1 MVAERGL
8 AFAMSAALRLHS
20 WNVTP
25 QEAVAIQERMRHLV
39 ETADRLPEIVH
50 VAGVDVHFDES
61 GQIAQA
67 AVAVL
72 SYPDLKPVDEAV
84 AQRPVEF
91 PYIPGLLSFREL
103 PAVLDALVRLQTS
116 PDLILYDGHGL
127 AHPRRFGIACHLGVL
142 LDCPT
147 IGVGKTRLIG
157 RHVEPPWQAGSWVP
171 LQDGGEVVG
180 AVVRTRTGVKPIYVS
195 IGHRLTLQTAVRLSL
210 SCTTRYRLPETTR
223 EAHRLASGH

>member
-157 RHVEPPWQAGSWVP
+157 RHVEPPWQGGSWVP